1 MSTNEKDAYI
11 LGTEELELH
20 RLGLQHQVWDREARE
35 GWRIAEFSAGQ
46 TILDLGCG
54 PGFCTSELGYVVGNE
69 GKVIAVERS
78 KVFTDFIEKIKNR
91 HRLNIEIQNCDF
103 KDMELIDN
111 SLDGAFCRWALAW
124 IDEPG
129 TVIQQVSDA
138 LKPGGAFVVHE
149 YYDWSTFQTEP
160 TKPNLQIGI
169 AAALRSFKESPGN
182 IDIGRKIPELF
193 YEAGIEVIS
202 MRPMA
207 KMGLPGDLVW
217 QWPKS
222 FLKIYLP
229 KLIAAGYLTQEMVD
243 SALEELEVLEY
254 TSGATVLCPS
264 MVEIIGV
271 KM

>member
-1 MSTNEKDAYI
+1 MSEEEKGAYI
-11 LGTEELELH
+11 LGTEEVELH
-20 RLGLQHQVWDREARE
+20 RLGLQHQVWDSEARE
-35 GWRIAEFSAGQ
+35 GWRMAEFSAGQ

-78 KVFTDFIEKIKNR
+78 EVFTKFIEKIKNR

-103 KDMELIDN
+103 KDMQLVDN

-124 IDEPG
+124 IDEPAA
-129 TVIQQVSDA
+129 VIQQVSDA

-160 TKPNLQIGI
+160 TKPNLKLGI

-182 IDIGRKIPELF
+182 INVGRKIPELF

-202 MRPMA
+202 VRPMA
-207 KMGLPGDLVW
+207 KIGQPGDLVW

-229 KLIAAGYLTQEMVD
+229 KLVAAGYLTKEMVE
-243 SALEELEVLEY
+243 SALEELEILEY
-254 TSGATVLCPS
+254 TSGATILCPS
-264 MVEIIGV
+264 MVEVIGI